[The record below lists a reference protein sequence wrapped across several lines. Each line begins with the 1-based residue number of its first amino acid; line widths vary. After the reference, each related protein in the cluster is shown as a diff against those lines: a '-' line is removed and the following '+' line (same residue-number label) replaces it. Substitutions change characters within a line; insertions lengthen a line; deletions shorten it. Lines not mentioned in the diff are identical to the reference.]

1 MKKIVILVCLN
12 MIVFSAALAHAFAGD
27 DILGVWY
34 NQDKDA
40 RIEIFKC
47 GDTYCG
53 KIVWLKEPDYPAGSQ
68 EGTPSQPKLDH
79 NNPDPALR
87 SRPVLSLV
95 IMHDFK
101 YVGDNLWKGGHIYDP
116 KTGNTYRG
124 RIKQVSPNRLDL
136 RGYVGISLFGRT
148 EVWTR

>member
-1 MKKIVILVCLN
+1 MKKTTLTFLLCIIF
-12 MIVFSAALAHAFAGD
+12 IAASHVFASSGD

-47 GDTYCG
+47 KDMYCG
-53 KIVWLKEPDYPAGSQ
+53 KIVWLKEPDYPVGSK
-68 EGTPSQPKLDH
+68 EGTPGQPKLDH
-79 NNPDPALR
+79 RDPDPSLR
-87 SRPVLSLV
+87 SRQVLGLV

-101 YVGDNLWKGGHIYDP
+101 YVGDSLWKGGRIYDP

-124 RIKQVSPNRLDL
+124 RIKQVSPNQLDL